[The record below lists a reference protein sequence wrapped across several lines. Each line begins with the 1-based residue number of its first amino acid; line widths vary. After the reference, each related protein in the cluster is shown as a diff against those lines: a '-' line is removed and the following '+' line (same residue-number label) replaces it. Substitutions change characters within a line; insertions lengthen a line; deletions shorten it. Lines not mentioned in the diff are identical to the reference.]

1 MYIHVIKLFDLFNK
15 MAQFAITRAI
25 FDTHIAFFIL
35 AIITFH
41 VLLTLPAIIEIH
53 FPRHTWKIVDST
65 NYLCNCVNKA
75 SIKDVI
81 CEILEWGSRMWLRLK
96 IIYLIISLSL
106 SHPLSNLATTYY
118 MCPDANFAIDRW
130 ISRIYSQI
138 CRRSLY
144 RSISFLLFARLF
156 VDEENY

>member
-1 MYIHVIKLFDLFNK
+1 MFYWLCQQSLKF
-15 MAQFAITRAI
+15 
-25 FDTHIAFFIL
+25 
-35 AIITFH
+35 
-41 VLLTLPAIIEIH
+41 H

-75 SIKDVI
+75 NIKDVI

-118 MCPDANFAIDRW
+118 MCPDANFAIDR
-130 ISRIYSQI
+130 IGFRGFIL
-138 CRRSLY
+138 R
-144 RSISFLLFARLF
+144 F
-156 VDEENY
+156 VDVRFIDRSHSCFSLACSLMKKIINQSFIPWKIHVNPTIRFRYLA